1 MQVKI
6 SFQKIRFSGY
16 DMKPMAKI
24 RNQKFSPSNP
34 DFEKHKLPQTVL
46 QIKLNQLLS
55 QNLRTMALI
64 PLLGFNQI
72 YYHIQATEA
81 YSKKLW

>member
-1 MQVKI
+1 
-6 SFQKIRFSGY
+6 
-16 DMKPMAKI
+16 MKPMPKI
-24 RNQKFSPSNP
+24 RNQIFSPSNP
-34 DFEKHKLPQTVL
+34 DFEKHKLPKTVL

-55 QNLRTMALI
+55 QNLRTTLI

-72 YYHIQATEA
+72 YYHIQATKT